1 MSREAPAVRVD
12 ARARRSSEGAGV
24 SDAREEV
31 RASFASEKRCADA
44 THDLFGIFCRLPA
57 LPVSRSCYLFI
68 TARIASHL
76 HESNDLGS
84 FRARGRARARGML
97 AEALA
102 EAVASAVLR
111 RYASLPK
118 NGKPQP
124 GEYTLLAGFAVT
136 DDAVP
141 DAPPRVVAL
150 GTGTKCL
157 PASSRCPR
165 GEALSDSHA
174 EVIARRAF
182 VRFLYDEFERA
193 MEVDE
198 GDAVEDA
205 AARDET
211 KTNATSPRSIVEYL
225 RGASST
231 TPFRLRGGVR
241 VHLYAS
247 QSPCGDASI
256 FTLASGSRRDAVPSP
271 RARCPSPSTE
281 PFGGTKDAARVANT
295 PPDVRETTK
304 KSKRAK
310 TSGGGSSAS
319 FAGATGAKRIVVVD
333 KEHGVD
339 FGSPFGALAVDNEHG
354 VLGQTLGACRL
365 KPGRGARTD
374 CMSCSDKIA
383 RWVALGA
390 QGALPSSLMR
400 PTQST
405 RNASVFHDPAEHFER
420 DREGSGGTNQALS
433 SFETIRSYGAVRLA
447 SVVVS
452 APDDASA
459 ATGTEKEN
467 VLAAL
472 RRALVDRVPGD
483 VPGDVHPKPGV
494 FVVPPAPPELSSSA
508 GQRRG
513 WVASGTS
520 VNWYWRRDEKKTRER
535 GEARRD
541 ANDSEEKKDA
551 AFSFLET
558 EVTLGGTGRRAGFSK
573 KARSSKKAQSR
584 LCRASLAA
592 RYGEVVEKVR
602 ARREARNAT
611 CSAEVGGD
619 FKILGTRRA
628 YGALFADEKD
638 GDGATTLSSRE
649 MTYETLK
656 RLCSAAYAERARA
669 FLAAPSPFARW
680 TAKHPELGRTFKVF
694 TDGS

>member
-1 MSREAPAVRVD
+1 MIFSGFFADCLHCLSPAVVTFL
-12 ARARRSSEGAGV
+12 V
-24 SDAREEV
+24 
-31 RASFASEKRCADA
+31 
-44 THDLFGIFCRLPA
+44 
-57 LPVSRSCYLFI
+57 

-76 HESNDLGS
+76 HESNDSGS
-84 FRARGRARARGML
+84 FRARGML

-211 KTNATSPRSIVEYL
+211 KTNEKSQRSIVEYL

-256 FTLASGSRRDAVPSP
+256 FTLASGSRPDPVPSP
-271 RARCPSPSTE
+271 RARCPSPS
-281 PFGGTKDAARVANT
+281 PPPRGGTKELLARVANT

-310 TSGGGSSAS
+310 TSRGGSGAS

-339 FGSPFGALAVDNEHG
+339 FGSPFGKLAVDNEHG

-400 PTQST
+400 PTRVT
-405 RNASVFHDPAEHFER
+405 GNASVFHDPANDFDQ
-420 DREGSGGTNQALS
+420 DREGSVRTNQGLS

-452 APDDASA
+452 APDDACA

-483 VPGDVHPKPGV
+483 VPGDAHPKPGV

-520 VNWYWRRDEKKTRER
+520 VNWYWRRDEKETRER
-535 GEARRD
+535 GESARRD
-541 ANDSEEKKDA
+541 ANDAEEKKKKDA

-602 ARREARNAT
+602 ARREARNKT
-611 CSAEVGGD
+611 RSAEVGGD
-619 FKILGTRRA
+619 FKILKTRRA

-638 GDGATTLSSRE
+638 EKLGATTLSSRE

-680 TAKHPELGRTFKVF
+680 TAKHPERGRTFKVF

>member
-1 MSREAPAVRVD
+1 M
-12 ARARRSSEGAGV
+12 
-24 SDAREEV
+24 
-31 RASFASEKRCADA
+31 
-44 THDLFGIFCRLPA
+44 
-57 LPVSRSCYLFI
+57 
-68 TARIASHL
+68 
-76 HESNDLGS
+76 
-84 FRARGRARARGML
+84 

-354 VLGQTLGACRL
+354 VSGQTLGACRL

-400 PTQST
+400 PTRST

-520 VNWYWRRDEKKTRER
+520 VTWYGRRDEKETRER
-535 GEARRD
+535 GESARRD
-541 ANDSEEKKDA
+541 ANDAEEKGRPEFL

-611 CSAEVGGD
+611 RSAEVGGD
-619 FKILGTRRA
+619 FKILKTRRA

-638 GDGATTLSSRE
+638 EKLGATTLSSRE

-680 TAKHPELGRTFKVF
+680 TAKHPERGRTFKVF

>member
-1 MSREAPAVRVD
+1 
-12 ARARRSSEGAGV
+12 
-24 SDAREEV
+24 
-31 RASFASEKRCADA
+31 
-44 THDLFGIFCRLPA
+44 
-57 LPVSRSCYLFI
+57 
-68 TARIASHL
+68 
-76 HESNDLGS
+76 
-84 FRARGRARARGML
+84 ML
-97 AEALA
+97 AEASA

-211 KTNATSPRSIVEYL
+211 KKNAASQRSIVEYVD
-225 RGASST
+225 GASST

-256 FTLASGSRRDAVPSP
+256 FELATKDGPRPDATTSLNTHT
-271 RARCPSPSTE
+271 ARCPPETE
-281 PFGGTKDAARVANT
+281 PSAREDAARAY
-295 PPDVRETTK
+295 PSDVSRPK

-310 TSGGGSSAS
+310 TSRGGAGAS
-319 FAGATGAKRIVVVD
+319 FAGATGAKRLVVVD
-333 KEHGVD
+333 DDVD
-339 FGSPFGALAVDNEHG
+339 LSPFNRSLAVDNEHG
-354 VLGQTLGACRL
+354 GRGQTLGACRL

-400 PTQST
+400 PTHAT
-405 RNASVFHDPAEHFER
+405 RESVRDDPAGDFER
-420 DREGSGGTNQALS
+420 DRNPGGTNRAS
-433 SFETIRSYGAVRLA
+433 SCETIRSYGAVRLA

-483 VPGDVHPKPGV
+483 VPGDGHPKPGV
-494 FVVPPAPPELSSSA
+494 FVVAPAPPELSSSA

-520 VNWYWRRDEKKTRER
+520 VNWYWRRETRKK
-535 GEARRD
+535 GD
-541 ANDSEEKKDA
+541 AEEKV
-551 AFSFLET
+551 AFSFLGT

-602 ARREARNAT
+602 ARQRRNAT
-611 CSAEVGGD
+611 RSAEVGGD
-619 FKILGTRRA
+619 RILDTRRA
-628 YGALFADEKD
+628 YGALFADEKKKD
-638 GDGATTLSSRE
+638 CDDATTLSSSLRE
-649 MTYETLK
+649 TTYETLK

-669 FLAAPSPFARW
+669 FLAAPSPFASW
-680 TAKHPELGRTFKVF
+680 TTKLPELGRTFKVF
-694 TDGS
+694 ADGS

>member
-1 MSREAPAVRVD
+1 M
-12 ARARRSSEGAGV
+12 
-24 SDAREEV
+24 
-31 RASFASEKRCADA
+31 
-44 THDLFGIFCRLPA
+44 
-57 LPVSRSCYLFI
+57 
-68 TARIASHL
+68 
-76 HESNDLGS
+76 
-84 FRARGRARARGML
+84 
-97 AEALA
+97 AEASA

-211 KTNATSPRSIVEYL
+211 KKNAASQRSIVEYVD
-225 RGASST
+225 GASSM

-256 FTLASGSRRDAVPSP
+256 FELADGPRQDATTSLNTHT
-271 RARCPSPSTE
+271 ARCPPDTE
-281 PFGGTKDAARVANT
+281 PLAREDAART
-295 PPDVRETTK
+295 YPSDVSRPK

-310 TSGGGSSAS
+310 TSGGGAGAS
-319 FAGATGAKRIVVVD
+319 FAGATGAKRLVVVD
-333 KEHGVD
+333 DDVD
-339 FGSPFGALAVDNEHG
+339 FSPFNRSLAVDNEHG
-354 VLGQTLGACRL
+354 GRGQTLGACRL

-400 PTQST
+400 PTHAT
-405 RNASVFHDPAEHFER
+405 RESVRDDPAGDFER
-420 DREGSGGTNQALS
+420 DRNPGGTNRAS
-433 SFETIRSYGAVRLA
+433 SCETIRSYGAVRLA

-483 VPGDVHPKPGV
+483 VPGDGHPKPGV
-494 FVVPPAPPELSSSA
+494 FVVAPAPPELSSSA

-520 VNWYWRRDEKKTRER
+520 VNWYWRRETRKK
-535 GEARRD
+535 GD
-541 ANDSEEKKDA
+541 AEEKV

-602 ARREARNAT
+602 ARQRRNART
-611 CSAEVGGD
+611 RSAEVGGD
-619 FKILGTRRA
+619 GVSGTRRA
-628 YGALFADEKD
+628 YGALFADEKKKDCD
-638 GDGATTLSSRE
+638 GDGATTLSSSLSSRE
-649 MTYETLK
+649 TTYETLK

-669 FLAAPSPFARW
+669 FLAAPSPFASW
-680 TAKHPELGRTFKVF
+680 TTKHPELGKTFKVF
-694 TDGS
+694 ADGS